1 MLPEMR
7 PWIWLSPALLYLL
20 SPMAAADPSVAVL
33 NGTYSGLY
41 LPTFSQDLFLGMPY
55 AQDTGGQ
62 NRFLVPQALNE
73 TWTDVRSAKQYGNA
87 CPDYTPAADAAY
99 GMSENCLSIN
109 VIRPAG
115 LEEDQELPVVLWIHG
130 GRLVSIVFIHCPLSP
145 LASCNT

>member
-7 PWIWLSPALLYLL
+7 PWIWLSLALLFLA
-20 SPMAAADPSVAVL
+20 SPIAAADPSVAVL

-41 LPTFSQDLFLGMPY
+41 LPTFNQDLFLGMPY

-130 GRLVSIVFIHCPLSP
+130 GRLVSIVFIHCPLY
-145 LASCNT
+145 AIRIM